1 MNDIT
6 IAEYRDKLMRLA
18 ESEFPKESRRFLSRE
33 TQKLRRQLI
42 SAARDVPVSRIPEN
56 TGGDRRHLKYH
67 KSFKV
72 GKTYRRNLSGA
83 LSKRVYNA
91 SRHGWFVESGRV
103 VARGYKKKNGYKNA
117 PTSGLGRG
125 SRPRSKHYYV
135 YRGVEKVFTPVFN
148 NDCIKF
154 AEEMLRR

>member
-18 ESEFPKESRRFLSRE
+18 ESEFPRESRRFLSRE

-56 TGGDRRHLKYH
+56 TGGGRRHLKYH

-72 GKTYRRNLSGA
+72 GKTYRRNISGA

-117 PTSGLGRG
+117 PASG
-125 SRPRSKHYYV
+125 RSKHYYV
-135 YRGVEKVFTPVFN
+135 YRGDEKEFTPVFN
-148 NDCIKF
+148 NDCIKW

>member
-1 MNDIT
+1 MAGIFCARGLLRQRARRTDDGT
-6 IAEYRDKLMRLA
+6 WKGRPPEREEAAE
-18 ESEFPKESRRFLSRE
+18 
-33 TQKLRRQLI
+33 
-42 SAARDVPVSRIPEN
+42 IPEN
-56 TGGDRRHLKYH
+56 TGGGRRHLKYH

-72 GKTYRRNLSGA
+72 SKTYRRNLSGA

-103 VARGYKKKNGYKNA
+103 VASGYKKKNGYKNA
-117 PTSGLGRG
+117 PTSG
-125 SRPRSKHYYV
+125 RSKHYYV